1 MTSLLEVETVNTIIL
16 IKQQT
21 DPYGKQMKKR
31 FTKYLKQKLYFNNL
45 TFGRTSGGEGG
56 YHPLS
61 RLRFFFLDDKT
72 SAPDVFSICSFIPRA
87 LFETSLV
94 TVNYYCYEIWRHK
107 QPLVKPFCI
116 LYFVLCICICTN
128 LPHVTR
134 LQLPKHTKKM

>member
-21 DPYGKQMKKR
+21 GPYGKPMKKK

-56 YHPLS
+56 S
-61 RLRFFFLDDKT
+61 

-87 LFETSLV
+87 LFETSLGMV
-94 TVNYYCYEIWRHK
+94 SYYCYEI
-107 QPLVKPFCI
+107 
-116 LYFVLCICICTN
+116 
-128 LPHVTR
+128 
-134 LQLPKHTKKM
+134 